1 MTEDTKPI
9 TATEVKDNLAA
20 LDVGQQ
26 ASAELPL
33 TEDLLDKLDSAV
45 ATRIFGTLMR
55 GEALDPTVAV
65 QAWVEKFAYRQLRT
79 RLTQRVLMGQTA
91 GEELAPDMKKD

>member
-1 MTEDTKPI
+1 MSDP
-9 TATEVKDNLAA
+9 KDNLAT
-20 LDVGQQ
+20 LDIGQQ

-33 TEDLLDKLDSAV
+33 TEELLDKLDRAV
-45 ATRIFGTLMR
+45 ATRIFATLLR
-55 GEALDPTVAV
+55 GEPLDPTVAV

-91 GEELAPDMKKD
+91 GEDLTPDMKKD

>member
-1 MTEDTKPI
+1 MTE
-9 TATEVKDNLAA
+9 EVKDNLTT
-20 LDVGQQ
+20 LTVGQQ

-33 TEDLLDKLDSAV
+33 TEELLDKLDRAV
-45 ATRIFGTLMR
+45 ATRIFATLLQ

-91 GEELAPDMKKD
+91 GEELTPAMETGHVAPSTT

>member
-1 MTEDTKPI
+1 MTEEI
-9 TATEVKDNLAA
+9 KDNLTA

-33 TEDLLDKLDSAV
+33 TEDLLAKLEAAID
-45 ATRIFGTLMR
+45 TRIFGTLTG

-65 QAWVEKFAYRQLRT
+65 QGWVEKFAYRQLKR

-91 GEELAPDMKKD
+91 SEDLAPDMEKD